1 LIIELGRQKTR
12 RTILINNRAN
22 RQKTRQN
29 KIIDNRA
36 RQTEDQT
43 EHDSKQQSQA
53 DKRLDGA

>member
-1 LIIELGRQKTR
+1 LIIEPVRQKTR
-12 RTILINNRAN
+12 RTILINYRAD

-43 EHDSKQQSQA
+43 EHDSKQQIQA